1 MKKLTKAQ
9 ETIWETKAGE
19 KMKVSDMTDK
29 HLENTIRL
37 LESKPSVSMLVDDQR
52 HNPEIAWLH
61 DTEMI
66 DIMKAELN
74 RRNKIVLSTI

>member
-1 MKKLTKAQ
+1 MTNKAQ
-9 ETIWETKAGE
+9 ETIWQTKAGE
-19 KMKVSDMTDK
+19 NIKVSDMSDK
-29 HLENTIRL
+29 HLKNTIRL
-37 LESKPSVSMLVDDQR
+37 LESKPTVPMLVDDQR

-74 RRNKIVLSTI
+74 TRSN

>member
-1 MKKLTKAQ
+1 MNKTTKAQ
-9 ETIWETKAGE
+9 DTTWQTKDGE
-19 KMKVSDMTDK
+19 NIKVSDMTDE

-37 LESKPSVSMLVDDQR
+37 LEDKPTVTTIVDDQR
-52 HNPEIAWLH
+52 HNPEIAWTH

-74 RRNKIVLSTI
+74 RRT

>member
-9 ETIWETKAGE
+9 KTVWQTKAGE
-19 KMKVSDMTDK
+19 KIKVSDMTDK
-29 HLENTIRL
+29 HLKNTIYL
-37 LESKPSVSMLVDDQR
+37 LERKPTVSMLVDDQR
-52 HNPEIAWLH
+52 HHPEISWFH

-74 RRNKIVLSTI
+74 RRSKNQNTK